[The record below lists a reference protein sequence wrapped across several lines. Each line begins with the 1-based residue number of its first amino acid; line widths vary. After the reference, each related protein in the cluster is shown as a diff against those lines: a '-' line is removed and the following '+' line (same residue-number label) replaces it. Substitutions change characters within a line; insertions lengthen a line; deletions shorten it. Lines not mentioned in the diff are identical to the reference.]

1 MYYYEVNVTDIGY
14 KKSSPL
20 TYCSTELI
28 NTGTVVSV
36 NVRSKECLAYV
47 YKKVDEPSFK
57 AKPINRSY
65 DNLIL
70 PKKCIES
77 IQQISKYY
85 PSSKSTITQLFLPT
99 HIQKYNNKDAT
110 DFKKPQ
116 IINEINLSAIQ
127 KSALKEIKDSK
138 SSVLLHGQ
146 TGSGKTLLYIQR
158 AKEII
163 SQGQNVLILVPE
175 IALIPQTAST
185 FRSQLGAEV
194 ASYSSEETP
203 KTKSQIWHKL
213 STNTV
218 PMVIVGT
225 RSALFLPYQT
235 LGLIV
240 IDECHETGYKNET
253 APYYNASQIA
263 AILAKTYNSQIIR
276 GSATPS
282 ISDYYYAQAKGLTI
296 IKLASHAANDS
307 KRTIKIISLKD
318 KSEFSTSSLI
328 SKSLATDMKQT
339 LKSGKQVLLF
349 LNRRGSARLVIC
361 DTCAWTAECDRC
373 STPLVYHGD
382 AYKLKCHTCDQTQK
396 TPLSCPSCRAM
407 TISFR
412 VLGTKSIVTEI
423 SKQFPNAKIAR
434 FDTDN
439 SVSESMANNYT
450 DIESGKVNI
459 IIGTQMVAKGLD
471 LPNLELIGI
480 INADT
485 SLLIPDYTSSEKT
498 YQLINQVIGRV
509 GRIHGDGKVII
520 QTYNPESNLID
531 QAVNDNWDD
540 FYNTQISERQE
551 FNLPPFTFTL
561 KITCARSLAKS
572 AEQTLQKLVTTLRSK
587 IPKIHIQ
594 GPTPSFKEKQRGQ
607 YHYQL
612 IISAKNR
619 QSLIDCVQILPSKI
633 NFDIDPVNFL

>member
-28 NTGTVVSV
+28 DTGTVVSV

-47 YKKVDEPSFK
+47 SKKVDEPSFK
-57 AKPINRSY
+57 SKPINRSF

-116 IINEINLSAIQ
+116 IINEIKLSAIQ

-158 AKEII
+158 AKEVI
-163 SQGQNVLILVPE
+163 SHGQNVLILVPE

-185 FRSQLGAEV
+185 FKSQLGAEV

-213 STNTV
+213 STNTA

-282 ISDYYYAQAKGLTI
+282 VSDYYYAQAKGLTI

-328 SKSLATDMKQT
+328 SKSLAAYMKET

-396 TPLSCPSCRAM
+396 TLLSCPSCRAM

-439 SVSESMANNYT
+439 SLSESMANNYT

-520 QTYNPESNLID
+520 QTYNPESKLID
-531 QAVNDNWDD
+531 QAVNDNWGD

-561 KITCARSLAKS
+561 KVTCARSSAKS

-587 IPKIHIQ
+587 IPKIHVQ